1 MTVCING
8 RTYPMAT
15 TLRVA
20 YVVQGMHNHKPYSE
34 VFQSLDKMPLED
46 QIGILYAAFS
56 CANPQEKSVITDA
69 AFLNYYLD
77 NFTLKEVMGQLKQVI
92 DGIMGTTGSSETTEP
107 EASQEQ

>member
-8 RTYPMAT
+8 RTYNMAT

-34 VFQSLDKMPLED
+34 VFQSLDKMSLED

-56 CANPQEKSVITDA
+56 CANPQDRDVITEA
-69 AFLNYYLD
+69 VFLNYYLD

-92 DGIMGTTGSSETTEP
+92 DGIMGTTGSFEAAEP
-107 EASQEQ
+107 EAPQEQ